1 MHTYVCTLEQTLA
14 WVGGAAAQVE
24 EGIIEHLTAVGL
36 VPCTVVVLL
45 SDGSVACTLQ
55 IEEGTL

>member
-24 EGIIEHLTAVGL
+24 EGITQHLTAVGL
-36 VPCTVVVLL
+36 TPCTVVILL
-45 SDGSVACTLQ
+45 ADGSVASTLE